1 MHRFISLKNK
11 IEADEYHYRK
21 QSFQPKTFKP
31 PTETAGFAWYLEWA
45 AGWTTKNKKWFFC
58 H

>member
-31 PTETAGFAWYLEWA
+31 PTKTAGFAWYLEWA
-45 AGWTTKNKKWFFC
+45 AG
-58 H
+58 